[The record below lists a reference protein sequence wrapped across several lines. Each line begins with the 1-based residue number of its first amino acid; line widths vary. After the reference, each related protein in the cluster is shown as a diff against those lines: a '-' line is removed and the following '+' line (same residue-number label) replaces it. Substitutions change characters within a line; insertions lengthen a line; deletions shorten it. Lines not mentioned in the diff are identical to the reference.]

1 MNKPFKYAIIGGLVL
16 FIGLCIPFQFV
27 GRSNGSFSFTK
38 TTDYSFTTQGNP
50 SARFSSSFHSVAPM
64 PYIGLGNATAA
75 HSTAWSRPVQAA
87 MTMPLDF
94 NTTQWTPSAPKAVLE
109 QDFGGTFVAAA
120 NAGHTSTHSAL
131 ALAQPTVRRNSTNA
145 TSTTAAASAAIAA
158 QADSNAPTAMRA
170 PRYTAHQSSVSE
182 PFSNELP
189 SESNTSFTGSTP
201 DGISNRKNGF
211 VTPSDPNTSTESP
224 MGEPWIMLIF
234 AAVAALTITLRKR
247 LQKAQA

>member
-64 PYIGLGNATAA
+64 PYSAPSSVNGHSAA
-75 HSTAWSRPVQAA
+75 VWSNPAQDA
-87 MTMPLDF
+87 MTMPLNF
-94 NTTQWTPSAPKAVLE
+94 KTTKWTPSAPNMFVE
-109 QDFGGTFVAAA
+109 QEAGGTFVAAA
-120 NAGHTSTHSAL
+120 NAGHTLAHSAL
-131 ALAQPTVRRNSTNA
+131 ALAQPTVRRNSNNA
-145 TSTTAAASAAIAA
+145 TNSSTAAASAAVS
-158 QADSNAPTAMRA
+158 QADSKTPVVMRA
-170 PRYTAHQSSVSE
+170 PRYTAHQSTVQE
-182 PFSNELP
+182 PFNNELP
-189 SESNTSFTGSTP
+189 SESNTSFAGGNP

-211 VTPSDPNTSTESP
+211 ITPSDPNTSTESP
-224 MGEPWIMLIF
+224 VGEPWIMLIF

>member
-75 HSTAWSRPVQAA
+75 HSTAWSRPAQAA

-109 QDFGGTFVAAA
+109 QEFGGTFVAA
-120 NAGHTSTHSAL
+120 NNLGHTAAHSTL
-131 ALAQPTVRRNSTNA
+131 AIAQPIVRRASNNQTAS
-145 TSTTAAASAAIAA
+145 TAAAAAATT
-158 QADSNAPTAMRA
+158 QADSKTPAAMRA
-170 PRYTAHQSSVSE
+170 PRYTAHQSSVQE

-211 VTPSDPNTSTESP
+211 ITPSDPNTSTESP
-224 MGEPWIMLIF
+224 VGEPWIMLIF
-234 AAVAALTITLRKR
+234 ATAAAATITLRKR